1 MKTAFLFAGQGS
13 QRVGM
18 GRDFYD
24 AEPSFRRAVDR
35 ADAEV
40 DFDLRTLMFEGP
52 EEELNRTE
60 YTQPVMA
67 TFALGMM
74 ALLEERGVRPDCA
87 AGLSLGEYSALCA
100 AGVFTPQDLMRI
112 TRYRGSVMADAAG
125 DVETKMCAV
134 LGLPSAAV
142 EEVCRRAAEATGE
155 MVEVSN
161 YNAAG
166 QTVISGLAGAVGA
179 AEKLAKEAGARR
191 CMELRVS
198 SAFHTSLM
206 KPSLVGKI
214 MASDFIKKLGMKRFA
229 VSVDPAHCV
238 GCGIC
243 TRICPAHN
251 ITLQNQKAVTGSRCA
266 YCMACVHACPHGGM
280 QVNGHKIKKENQ
292 YRHPEV
298 EMKDLFLR

>member
-67 TFALGMM
+67 AFALGMM

-134 LGLPSAAV
+134 
-142 EEVCRRAAEATGE
+142 
-155 MVEVSN
+155 EVSN

-206 KPSLVGKI
+206 KPASLALHRYFPRVTFGT
-214 MASDFIKKLGMKRFA
+214 MRFPVYFNVLGGPAEKTGPAEIATLLERQVMSGVRMEQTLLEMKRQGVERFIEIGPGRVLAGFVRRTLPGAEA
-229 VSVDPAHCV
+229 VSVD
-238 GCGIC
+238 
-243 TRICPAHN
+243 
-251 ITLQNQKAVTGSRCA
+251 TLED
-266 YCMACVHACPHGGM
+266 M
-280 QVNGHKIKKENQ
+280 QYV
-292 YRHPEV
+292 
-298 EMKDLFLR
+298 